1 MMGPGTLSR
10 KDYAWILDRAADLD
24 HNMSRASNSSLH
36 TGWASLAGQFQTY
49 ALRLNELMTGKRL
62 TAMEKMRLFTITSIM
77 YGIPGGGLS
86 LYLWPVSDSIRGSL
100 ISGEGFGPGGYIPNP
115 FPRYNPGENP
125 WYSAFM
131 EGAPSVLLQYLTS
144 DGKDFRTGTS
154 FDVRKFG
161 PEQFQAFENAQY
173 GEGII
178 KTLTGP
184 AAGELANIWAGTNP
198 LRQWI
203 VSMVDPK
210 SEYFPV
216 TTEDWLEPLKSA
228 TSTGGKLGRL
238 YQAWHTGRLL
248 SNRGTYLSDVS
259 MQEALTNAFIGLE
272 PNPVK
277 DISPKQTVIKWRE
290 GYDKDTL
297 AMVGREIQKALAAD
311 DDNDPQ
317 QRDQYYLRAKVLFHG
332 RGYPEEKVSAGI
344 AQLVRDYRSL
354 PERQDYQL
362 NIKTE
367 RNKEEGLENYKRIL
381 EMEDVQKKARG
392 K

>member
-1 MMGPGTLSR
+1 
-10 KDYAWILDRAADLD
+10 
-24 HNMSRASNSSLH
+24 
-36 TGWASLAGQFQTY
+36 
-49 ALRLNELMTGKRL
+49 
-62 TAMEKMRLFTITSIM
+62 
-77 YGIPGGGLS
+77 
-86 LYLWPVSDSIRGSL
+86 
-100 ISGEGFGPGGYIPNP
+100 
-115 FPRYNPGENP
+115 
-125 WYSAFM
+125 
-131 EGAPSVLLQYLTS
+131 
-144 DGKDFRTGTS
+144 
-154 FDVRKFG
+154 
-161 PEQFQAFENAQY
+161 
-173 GEGII
+173 
-178 KTLTGP
+178 
-184 AAGELANIWAGTNP
+184 
-198 LRQWI
+198 
-203 VSMVDPK
+203 
-210 SEYFPV
+210 
-216 TTEDWLEPLKSA
+216 
-228 TSTGGKLGRL
+228 
-238 YQAWHTGRLL
+238 
-248 SNRGTYLSDVS
+248 